1 MGLAASQ
8 GRYLCL
14 TARNSDLIY
23 EGQQI
28 SQQRLALASESQEIS
43 ENYNEAMNNTI
54 MQATTPDG
62 GTQRLTYDIITNQ
75 DPFSGLCMRIVD
87 LDGNVVVPA
96 QAYTIEAVSTN
107 EDGESTTTSI
117 SSASSFIS
125 KYMSDLDGDS
135 ANEMSSWSLSDL
147 VSYYQEN
154 YPDSG
159 VTLTLKDNIN
169 YSLKNENEHF
179 LYDENCTDPDYLQQ
193 MLTSGEWLLQQVST
207 ENESGWEDTVWQGS
221 TSISEVYD
229 TSDDAAAEAE
239 YEAALADIQKKD
251 KILELRLEQVQT
263 QQSSVE
269 TEIDSIKEVISK
281 NIENSFNTFA

>member
-14 TARNSDLIY
+14 TARNSDLVY

-75 DPFSGLCMRIVD
+75 DPFSGLCMSIVD

-135 ANEMSSWSLSDL
+135 ANEMSSWSLSASAAKRPAPIRMRTDCISQP
-147 VSYYQEN
+147 VS
-154 YPDSG
+154 PS
-159 VTLTLKDNIN
+159 
-169 YSLKNENEHF
+169 
-179 LYDENCTDPDYLQQ
+179 
-193 MLTSGEWLLQQVST
+193 VS
-207 ENESGWEDTVWQGS
+207 
-221 TSISEVYD
+221 
-229 TSDDAAAEAE
+229 A
-239 YEAALADIQKKD
+239 
-251 KILELRLEQVQT
+251 R
-263 QQSSVE
+263 
-269 TEIDSIKEVISK
+269 
-281 NIENSFNTFA
+281 

>member
-23 EGQQI
+23 EAQQI
-28 SQQRLALASESQEIS
+28 SQQRLALASESQAVS
-43 ENYNEAMNNTI
+43 EKYNEAMNNTI
-54 MQATTPDG
+54 MMATTPDG

-96 QAYTIEAVSTN
+96 QSYTIEATSTN
-107 EDGESTTTSI
+107 DDGEEITASI

-125 KYMSDLDGDS
+125 KYMSDLDGDTV
-135 ANEMSSWSLSDL
+135 NEMSSWSLSDL
-147 VSYYQEN
+147 AAYYQEN

-159 VTLTLKDNIN
+159 ITVSVKSNIN

-207 ENESGWEDTVWQGS
+207 EESGWEDVVWQGS
-221 TSISEVYD
+221 TSISEIYD

-251 KILELRLEQVQT
+251 KLLELRLEQVQT

-269 TEIDSIKEVISK
+269 TEIESIKEVISK
-281 NIENSFNTFA
+281 NIENSFKTFA

>member
-62 GTQRLTYDIITNQ
+62 GTQRLTHDIITNQ

-281 NIENSFNTFA
+281 NIENSFKTFA

>member
-1 MGLAASQ
+1 M
-8 GRYLCL
+8 
-14 TARNSDLIY
+14 
-23 EGQQI
+23 
-28 SQQRLALASESQEIS
+28 ASESQEIS

-281 NIENSFNTFA
+281 NIENSFKTFA